1 MQTCKLILLI
11 FLFGLTS
18 VVYSQDRQALRA
30 ADMSFSSAETNQ
42 RRGNYEKALQEFQI
56 VINSIPVSCDSRK
69 HLEMRLESI
78 INSIDICFDKIVNF
92 TLACEFVN
100 LYLEDM
106 ETVRHGNVFR
116 ASKRLD
122 YLRYEQEFLNDH
134 MARCKKYEMM
144 EETRERFRRQM

>member
-1 MQTCKLILLI
+1 MQTCKLILII

-18 VVYSQDRQALRA
+18 ALYSQDKQALRA

-56 VINSIPVSCDSRK
+56 VINTIPVTNDSRK

-78 INSIDICFDKIVNF
+78 INSIDICFDKIANF
-92 TLACEFVN
+92 TRACEFVN

-106 ETVRHGNVFR
+106 ETVRQGAVLR

-122 YLRYEQEFLNDH
+122 YLRYEQEFMSDH
-134 MARCKKYEMM
+134 MSRCQKYEMM